1 MKSRTHKFQLPS
13 SRNKF
18 TQANTYKGTTAYIGT
33 MTISESIVSQVEEQL
48 ETAMVSDERQV
59 ESNCDDNQCQDVVSE
74 VSDDSETIVVI
85 DDVATEL
92 QLDDTS
98 SQDVV
103 SEVIDETGDECKPP
117 SVALV
122 IEEKPKCDDTP
133 SAELHQLYE
142 DKHTI
147 VKMTMN
153 PLYMKRV
160 DMKDMV
166 SMVLSQS
173 KMRKLENKYGWNS

>member
-1 MKSRTHKFQLPS
+1 
-13 SRNKF
+13 
-18 TQANTYKGTTAYIGT
+18 

-48 ETAMVSDERQV
+48 ETAMVSDVRQV
-59 ESNCDDNQCQDVVSE
+59 ESNCDDNQC
-74 VSDDSETIVVI
+74 
-85 DDVATEL
+85 
-92 QLDDTS
+92 
-98 SQDVV
+98 QDVV

-133 SAELHQLYE
+133 TAELHQLYE

-153 PLYMKRV
+153 PLYAKKI

-173 KMRKLENKYGWNS
+173 KVRKYESKYGWNS